1 IVVKVYARVLS
12 ADVEY
17 KTLSIGPY
25 TTSKE
30 VVRILLN
37 KFRMKHRDP
46 NLYYL
51 AMEVWI
57 RKTDC
62 LCLVDIAVILRLFV
76 FDRIGKQRNMDQL
89 GTPRTIQ
96 KGPATNRVL
105 ATVSKLRCLVTGEKP
120 RTKTSVAKSFYIS
133 QTTVQKIMKKDIN
146 HENEANRVW
155 VHLENLEER
164 PTRFFKSAPPVCRFV
179 LQMRMGGLVKVYDG
193 CLMTGSLYKS
203 LLVSDRTTT
212 EEFIQLLLRCYNSQE
227 RPNKFAL
234 FEISTTQKYERKL
247 HQKDY
252 PLLIQQAWSNQ
263 ECFAFHLR
271 RNSESFHKRKLLWMR
286 CTNVSGQHSFRMSV
300 RDEVSPTAIHSPTL
314 KPSFNNYDNFF
325 YI

>member
-1 IVVKVYARVLS
+1 MSSRSSSTSSLHEVSLAPKSPKIIVKVYARVLS

-37 KFRMKHRDP
+37 KLRMKHRDP

-57 RKTDC
+57 RKTG
-62 LCLVDIAVILRLFV
+62 LPI
-76 FDRIGKQRNMDQL
+76 
-89 GTPRTIQ
+89 RTVM
-96 KGPATNRVL
+96 VL
-105 ATVSKLRCLVTGEKP
+105 DEEARPGELQACHP
-120 RTKTSVAKSFYIS
+120 PG
-133 QTTVQKIMKKDIN
+133 
-146 HENEANRVW
+146 EC
-155 VHLENLEER
+155 
-164 PTRFFKSAPPVCRFV
+164 RFIKSAPPVCRFV

-212 EEFIQLLLRCYNSQE
+212 GDLIKLLLHCCNSQE
-227 RPNKFAL
+227 RPNKFSL
-234 FEISTTQKYERKL
+234 FEISTAQNYERKL
-247 HQKDY
+247 HQQDC
-252 PLLIQQAWSNQ
+252 PLLIQQAWPNQ

-271 RNSESFHKRKLLWMR
+271 RNSESFQKRKLLWMR
-286 CTNVSGQHSFRMSV
+286 CTNVSGQHSFRLSV
-300 RDEVSPTAIHSPTL
+300 KDEVCPSAIHSPTL
-314 KPSFNNYDNFF
+314 KPSFDNYDNFF